1 MRETNIVDITFKT
14 DEGRFNYRV
23 CAIIVNE
30 NKLLAMQ
37 DERSPYYYLP
47 GGRVNL
53 HETAEGAVLR
63 EIREELEIDAEI
75 IRPLW
80 FNQSFFIE
88 DVNKE
93 RYHEICLYFLI
104 DISNTKLLEKGEK
117 FTLTEGKQK
126 HLFEWLPF
134 EKLKSEY
141 MYPLFIRDKI
151 FDMPKELTM
160 VTETE

>member
-1 MRETNIVDITFKT
+1 MDITFKM

-23 CAIIVNE
+23 CAIIVNN

-53 HETAEGAVLR
+53 HEAAEDAVRR
-63 EIREELEIDAEI
+63 EIREELDVDAKI

-80 FNQSFFIE
+80 FNQSFFVE

-93 RYHEICLYFLI
+93 RYHEICLYFLM
-104 DISNTKLLEKGEK
+104 DISKTKLLLKGER
-117 FTLTEGKQK
+117 FILAEGNHK
-126 HLFEWLPF
+126 HSFEWLPF

-141 MYPLFIRDKI
+141 IYPLFIKDKI
-151 FDMPKELTM
+151 FNIPQELTM
-160 VTETE
+160 ITEAE

>member
-1 MRETNIVDITFKT
+1 M
-14 DEGRFNYRV
+14 
-23 CAIIVNE
+23 
-30 NKLLAMQ
+30 
-37 DERSPYYYLP
+37 
-47 GGRVNL
+47 
-53 HETAEGAVLR
+53 
-63 EIREELEIDAEI
+63 
-75 IRPLW
+75 
-80 FNQSFFIE
+80 
-88 DVNKE
+88 NKE

-117 FTLTEGKQK
+117 FTLTEVKQK